1 MSVPRAGAVV
11 VVVVMGWWCSDGSL
25 TDVDAVVIPVCARH
39 VLVDVG
45 VDSGHAC
52 DSRRGDAQPLVGS
65 GRRDKSC

>member
-1 MSVPRAGAVV
+1 MVPGER
-11 VVVVMGWWCSDGSL
+11 L
-25 TDVDAVVIPVCARH
+25 TDVDAVIVPVCAGH

-52 DSRRGDAQPLVGS
+52 DSRRGDARPLVGS